1 MKLIIIVKYTVKLND
16 IIIFLSLQIIYN
28 LDFVEKYNWVL
39 RT

>member
-28 LDFVEKYNWVL
+28 LDFVEKYN
-39 RT
+39 